1 MSNPDA
7 VRRAIKKYEA
17 EKIDRIIIRVPKGKR
32 EQIADFAAQNGESTN
47 GFINRAID
55 EAMKS
60 EKH

>member
-1 MSNPDA
+1 MKRTAA
-7 VRRAIKKYEA
+7 VDRAIKKYEA
-17 EKIDRIIIRVPKGKR
+17 EKVDRIVIRVPKGKK
-32 EQIADFAAQNGESTN
+32 EKIADFAAKNGESTN

>member
-1 MSNPDA
+1 MKRSEA
-7 VRRAIKKYEA
+7 VDRAIKKYEA
-17 EKIDRIIIRVPKGKR
+17 EKIDRIIIRVPKGKK
-32 EQIADFAAQNGESTN
+32 EKIADFAAQNGESTN

>member
-1 MSNPDA
+1 MKRTAA
-7 VRRAIKKYEA
+7 VDRAIKKYEA
-17 EKIDRIIIRVPKGKR
+17 EKVDRIVIRVPKGKK
-32 EQIADFAAQNGESTN
+32 EKIADFAAQNSESTN